1 MKKLLFVWVA
11 TSAILFSA
19 GSASA
24 QQPVKIG
31 YFDEQQVL
39 GLMPGIDKVS
49 QQIESFQQDSLKD
62 EYDYT
67 YKTFMRQD
75 SIFKKDSATMP
86 PKAREMAL
94 SDLSKNRQKLVYW
107 QQYSQEAL
115 GQKQEQLLQPFRVKI
130 LTALNEVIAEQK
142 YTLVLKSDALS
153 LYVNP
158 PLLDNLAIRVA
169 IKLKLALP
177 KEAEDAW
184 RAAGGTGLPAAAP
197 GAAPKAPAAAPKP
210 KA

>member
-1 MKKLLFVWVA
+1 MKKLLFVWMA

-19 GSASA
+19 NSASA

-49 QQIESFQQDSLKD
+49 QEIESFQQDSLKD

-67 YKTFMRQD
+67 YKQFIRQD
-75 SIFKKDSATMP
+75 SIFKKDSAGLA

-94 SDLSKNRQKLVYW
+94 SDLNKYRQKLVYW

-130 LTALNEVIAEQK
+130 FSALNEVIAEQK

-153 LYVNP
+153 TYVNP

-169 IKLKLALP
+169 IKLKLPLP

-184 RAAGGTGLPAAAP
+184 KAAGGTGLPYAAP
-197 GAAPKAPAAAPKP
+197 AAAPKAPAAAPKP